1 MLTRVTGQTMVS
13 SAHRNLQG
21 SMAALAK
28 LQDKAM
34 TLQKISRPSDDPIG
48 ATNSMRVRGEQRL
61 HEQFARNIIDGLGW
75 LTTVDSAL
83 AATTDLLRQ
92 ARDLTVQGANDGSLS
107 ATAKEAIVVK
117 LVSLKEELLKQANT
131 KFQGR
136 TVFAGNTDVGAAFG
150 IDPDTGG
157 AYSFAGNS
165 STVERRV
172 GTETTVQVDANGEAV
187 FGVGHTSLF
196 ALIDDIV
203 ADLRGGVN
211 VGPRLTELDDRMS
224 SILAQYGAVG
234 ARHAQLLRAEEMNM
248 EQSGALEAQR
258 SEIEDADLGKLILE
272 LKLQEVT
279 YQAALA
285 VTARVLQPTLMDFLR

>member
-1 MLTRVTGQTMVS
+1 MLTRVTGQTMVR

-21 SMAALAK
+21 SMAELAK

-48 ATNSMRVRGEQRL
+48 AANSMRVRGEQRL
-61 HEQFARNIIDGLGW
+61 HEQYARNITDGLGW

-83 AATTDLLRQ
+83 MTTTNLLHQ

-107 ATAKEAIVVK
+107 PTAREAVAVK
-117 LVSLKEELLKQANT
+117 LVSLKDELLNQANT

-136 TVFAGNTDVGAAFG
+136 NVFAGNTDVGAAFG
-150 IDPDTGG
+150 IDPVGG
-157 AYSFAGNS
+157 AYSFTGNS

-172 GTETTVQVDANGEAV
+172 GAETTVRVDANGADV
-187 FGVGHTSLF
+187 FGDGPGSVF
-196 ALIDDIV
+196 ALIDTIV
-203 ADLRGGVN
+203 ADLRSGVN
-211 VGPRLTELDDRMS
+211 IGPRLTELDSRMNA
-224 SILAQYGAVG
+224 ILGQHGAVG

>member
-1 MLTRVTGQTMVS
+1 MLTRVTGQTMVR

-48 ATNSMRVRGEQRL
+48 AANSMRVRGEQRL
-61 HEQFARNIIDGLGW
+61 HEQYARNITDGLGW

-83 AATTDLLRQ
+83 MTTTNLLHQ

-107 ATAKEAIVVK
+107 PTAREAVAVK
-117 LVSLKEELLKQANT
+117 LVSLKDELLNQANT
-131 KFQGR
+131 SFQGR
-136 TVFAGNTDVGAAFG
+136 NVFAGNTDVGAAFG
-150 IDPDTGG
+150 SDPVGG
-157 AYSFAGNS
+157 AYSFTGNS

-172 GTETTVQVDANGEAV
+172 GAETTVRVDANGADV
-187 FGVGHTSLF
+187 FGDGPGSVF
-196 ALIDDIV
+196 ALIDTIV
-203 ADLRGGVN
+203 ADLRSGVN
-211 VGPRLTELDDRMS
+211 IGPRLTELDSRMNA
-224 SILAQYGAVG
+224 ILGQHGAVG

-285 VTARVLQPTLMDFLR
+285 VTARTLQPTLMDFLR

>member
-1 MLTRVTGQTMVS
+1 MLTRVTGQTMVR

-21 SMAALAK
+21 SMAELAK

-48 ATNSMRVRGEQRL
+48 AANSMRVRGEQRL
-61 HEQFARNIIDGLGW
+61 HEQYARNITDGLGW

-83 AATTDLLRQ
+83 AATTDLLHQ

-107 ATAKEAIVVK
+107 PTAREAIAVK
-117 LVSLKEELLKQANT
+117 LVSLKDELLNQANT
-131 KFQGR
+131 SFQGR
-136 TVFAGNTDVGAAFG
+136 NVFAGNTDVGAAFG
-150 IDPDTGG
+150 SDPVGG
-157 AYSFAGNS
+157 AYSFTGNS

-172 GTETTVQVDANGEAV
+172 GAETTVRVDANGADV
-187 FGVGHTSLF
+187 FGDGPGSVF
-196 ALIDDIV
+196 ALIDTIV
-203 ADLRGGVN
+203 ADLRSGVN
-211 VGPRLTELDDRMS
+211 IGPRLTKLDSRMNA
-224 SILAQYGAVG
+224 ILGQHGAVG

-285 VTARVLQPTLMDFLR
+285 VTARTLQPTLMDFLR

>member
-1 MLTRVTGQTMVS
+1 MLTRVTGQTMVG
-13 SAHRNLQG
+13 SALRNLQG

-28 LQDKAM
+28 LQDKSM

-48 ATNSMRVRGEQRL
+48 AANSMRVRGEQRL
-61 HEQFARNIIDGLGW
+61 HEQYARNITDGLGW

-83 AATTDLLRQ
+83 ISTTALLHQ

-107 ATAKEAIVVK
+107 PTAREAVAVK
-117 LVSLKEELLKQANT
+117 LVSLKDELLNQANT

-150 IDPDTGG
+150 NDPVTGV
-157 AYSFAGNS
+157 AYSFTGNS

-172 GTETTVQVDANGEAV
+172 GAETTVRVDANGADV
-187 FGVGHTSLF
+187 FGDGPGSVF
-196 ALIDDIV
+196 ALIDTIV
-203 ADLRGGVN
+203 ADLRSGVN
-211 VGPRLTELDDRMS
+211 IGPRLTELDDRMNA
-224 SILAQYGAVG
+224 ILGQQGAVG
-234 ARHAQLLRAEEMNM
+234 ARNAQLFRAEEMNM

-279 YQAALA
+279 HQAALA
-285 VTARVLQPTLMDFLR
+285 VTARTLQPTLMDFLR